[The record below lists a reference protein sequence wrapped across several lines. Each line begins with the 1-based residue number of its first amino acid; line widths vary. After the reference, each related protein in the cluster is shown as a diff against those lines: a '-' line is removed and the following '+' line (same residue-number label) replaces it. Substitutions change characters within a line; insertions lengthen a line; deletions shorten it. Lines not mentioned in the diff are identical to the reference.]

1 MLKIDDDIP
10 FINKPWGYE
19 RIIAHTPLYSGKY
32 IFIESGHK
40 VSRQYHQF
48 RDKTIY
54 VLSGPLHLEVGPSEE
69 DGEILSVG
77 MLTGESYHVEPGVV
91 HRLCAPV
98 DVDVEVIE
106 ISTSQ
111 LEDVVRLEDAYGRLL
126 GIEA

>member
-32 IFIESGHK
+32 IFIEGGHK

-54 VLSGPLHLEVGPSEE
+54 VLSGNLHLEVGPSEE
-69 DGEILSVG
+69 DGEILSIG
-77 MLTGESYHVEPGVV
+77 MLSGETYHVEPGVV
-91 HRLCAPV
+91 HRLCAPP
-98 DVDVEVIE
+98 DMDVEVIE
-106 ISTSQ
+106 ASTSQ
-111 LEDVVRLEDAYGRLL
+111 LEDIVRLEDDYGRLL
-126 GIEA
+126 GIDA